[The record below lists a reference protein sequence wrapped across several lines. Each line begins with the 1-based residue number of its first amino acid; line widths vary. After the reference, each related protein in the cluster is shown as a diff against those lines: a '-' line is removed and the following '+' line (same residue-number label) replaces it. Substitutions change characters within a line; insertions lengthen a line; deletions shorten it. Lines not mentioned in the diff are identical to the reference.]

1 MKNLLY
7 LLLVLLFL
15 NSNLSALDDVDLE
28 FEVGMMNAEFGG
40 DITNSTSTTGSVTFD
55 DDLGF
60 TDSTSSYFA
69 VRAKFGNEWI
79 PTIYVNYMNFS
90 ESQTKDLFGQI
101 GDSVFGSSSA
111 GESVTSNID
120 YKVIN
125 TILYYE
131 FKSKGK
137 RKRMFG
143 KQRYTGD
150 FEIDLGI
157 NLKNVDYSFDIAGT
171 TDTEFIKV
179 KSSILLPYAAMRYY
193 LYYLSVF
200 ADIST
205 LSFSDVKAT
214 SYSLGIDY
222 EMIRNLYLG
231 LTYFYEDF
239 EETISNDTIDFQS
252 SGFMFSVKYAF

>member
-1 MKNLLY
+1 MKILLH
-7 LLLVLLFL
+7 LLFSLLFL

-28 FEVGMMNAEFGG
+28 FEMGIMNASFGG
-40 DITNSTSTTGSVTFD
+40 DISNTVNSVSFD

-60 TDSTSSYFA
+60 DDTTSSYFSIK
-69 VRAKFGNEWI
+69 AKFGNEWI
-79 PTIYVNYMNFS
+79 PVIKVNYMNFS
-90 ESQTKDLFGQI
+90 EDQSVTLTGQKI
-101 GDSVFGSSSA
+101 GDTFFSEIVNSS
-111 GESVTSNID
+111 ID
-120 YKVIN
+120 YTVLN
-125 TILYYE
+125 TMLYYE

-143 KQRYTGD
+143 KNRYTGD

-157 NLKNVDYSFDIAGT
+157 NLKNVDYSYDMTGNT
-171 TDTEFIKV
+171 TGDNEYINV
-179 KSSILLPYAAMRYY
+179 KSSILLPYVGMRYY

-214 SYSLGIDY
+214 SYSIGLDY

-231 LTYFYEDF
+231 LSYYYEDF
-239 EETISNDTIDFQS
+239 EETIAADTIKFQA
-252 SGFMFSVKYAF
+252 SGLIFSVKYAF